1 MNEIKYDVSNLASR
15 NTGAEVAEIAV
26 RTARTWTARSA
37 SWETT
42 AAGATATA
50 TPAGR
55 ASTAAG
61 SAF

>member
-1 MNEIKYDVSNLASR
+1 MTSR

-42 AAGATATA
+42 AAGATATV
-50 TPAGR
+50 TLAGR

-61 SAF
+61 SVY

>member
-1 MNEIKYDVSNLASR
+1 MNDMTSR

>member
-1 MNEIKYDVSNLASR
+1 MKSNINMTSR
-15 NTGAEVAEIAV
+15 ITGAEVAEIAV

-42 AAGATATA
+42 AAGATATV
-50 TPAGR
+50 TLAGR

-61 SAF
+61 SVY

>member
-15 NTGAEVAEIAV
+15 ITGAEVAEIAV
-26 RTARTWTARSA
+26 RTAHTLTARSA

-42 AAGATATA
+42 AAGAIATA

-55 ASTAAG
+55 A
-61 SAF
+61 

>member
-1 MNEIKYDVSNLASR
+1 MKSNINMTSR
-15 NTGAEVAEIAV
+15 ITGAEVAEIAV

-42 AAGATATA
+42 AVGATATV
-50 TPAGR
+50 TLAGR

-61 SAF
+61 SVY

>member
-1 MNEIKYDVSNLASR
+1 MNDMTSR

-42 AAGATATA
+42 AAGAIATA

-55 ASTAAG
+55 A
-61 SAF
+61 